1 MWGVRLGEIEPTV
14 QSDTRKVQLMLKDT
28 ILEAIAAAYCTTV
41 SEVLADISAMPIAEQ
56 QLTQFCESMEE
67 AGY

>member
-1 MWGVRLGEIEPTV
+1 
-14 QSDTRKVQLMLKDT
+14 MLKET
-28 ILEAIAAAYCTTV
+28 ILEAIATAYCTTV

-56 QLTQFCESMEE
+56 QLNQFCEALEE

>member
-1 MWGVRLGEIEPTV
+1 MHG
-14 QSDTRKVQLMLKDT
+14 TRKEQLMLKET

-41 SEVLADISAMPIAEQ
+41 SEVFADISARPIAEQ
-56 QLTQFCESMEE
+56 QLNQFCETMEE

>member
-1 MWGVRLGEIEPTV
+1 
-14 QSDTRKVQLMLKDT
+14 MLKDT
-28 ILEAIAAAYCTTV
+28 IFEAIAAAYCTTV

-56 QLTQFCESMEE
+56 QLNQFCEALEE